1 MKSFIEEYGGMVVI
15 FIMGSGLV
23 GALAYILDKVMI

>member
-15 FIMGSGLV
+15 FIMGAGLV
-23 GALAYILDKVMI
+23 GSLSWILGNII

>member
-1 MKSFIEEYGGMVVI
+1 MKTFIEEYGGMVVI

-23 GALAYILDKVMI
+23 GSLSWILNQII